1 MKRFEKFE
9 YLKNKGWKYDP
20 ETGKIFNS
28 RGSRSFSKNAHGYV
42 ICKITLKDKQFA
54 LYGHHFAWYWV
65 HGNVKINQIDHINR
79 NKSDNRIS
87 NLRNVTNSQNQWNRI
102 CKGYTFNKPLKKYQ
116 ARIGLNGNQIH
127 LGVYDTPEEAREAYL
142 NAKNKYH
149 VLC

>member
-65 HGNVKINQIDHINR
+65 HGNVRLIRLITLTETNPITGSQILETLPIHKINGIGFVRDIPLIN
-79 NKSDNRIS
+79 
-87 NLRNVTNSQNQWNRI
+87 L
-102 CKGYTFNKPLKKYQ
+102 
-116 ARIGLNGNQIH
+116 
-127 LGVYDTPEEAREAYL
+127 
-142 NAKNKYH
+142 
-149 VLC
+149 